1 VAWQSP
7 ALPGP
12 LALVPGLALLML
24 AMVLVLVL
32 VLVLLAMVLRQVV
45 AERQPWLPC
54 SERVALA
61 GAEEQELLGRS
72 YELRAV

>member
-1 VAWQSP
+1 
-7 ALPGP
+7 
-12 LALVPGLALLML
+12 ML
-24 AMVLVLVL
+24 A
-32 VLVLLAMVLRQVV
+32 LVLLAMVLRQVV